1 MIDRGGLAALATLLA
16 GGSAAPAVPLTLE
29 TTRGPIAL
37 SETTAGVLADRI
49 AWRAGAGGLE
59 WTELRLH
66 GRGEVRRT
74 RIVVARLDPAKFTL
88 SLENGVAPGGF
99 MHVWTLDRA
108 PANAVL
114 ALNAG
119 MFASDGAW
127 GWVVHAGIE
136 YRAPRSGPLAG
147 TIVIDTAGR
156 VELLDD
162 TGLARVRAYEMGR
175 VREGFQSYPVLLDSA
190 GAMPGMLRTPSGLID
205 LQHRDA
211 RLALGI
217 DRDGRLLLALTR
229 FDALGPV
236 FGSVPFGMT
245 LPEMA
250 VVLRGLGA
258 KSAVALDGG
267 ISAQLLLRDAGGK
280 THRWAG
286 LRPVPLGLSA
296 TPILPVA
303 EH

>member
-1 MIDRGGLAALATLLA
+1 MIGRGGLAALATLLA

-29 TTRGPIAL
+29 TPRGPIRL
-37 SETTAGVLADRI
+37 SETTPGVLADGI
-49 AWRAGAGGLE
+49 AWRAGAGGLD

-74 RIVVARLDPAKFTL
+74 LIVVARLDPRRFTL
-88 SLENGVAPGGF
+88 SLENGMAPGGF
-99 MHVWTLDRA
+99 LHVWTLDRA
-108 PANAVL
+108 PATAAL

-127 GWVVHAGIE
+127 GWVVHGGTE
-136 YRAPRSGPLAG
+136 YRPPRAGPLAG
-147 TIVIDTAGR
+147 TIVIDTAGQ

-162 TGLARVRAYEMGR
+162 AGLARVRATEMGR
-175 VREGFQSYPVLLDSA
+175 VREAFQSYPVLLHGA
-190 GAMPGMLRTPSGLID
+190 GALPEMLRIPSGLID
-205 LQHRDA
+205 LSHRDA

-217 DRDGRLLLALTR
+217 DRKGRLLLALTR
-229 FDALGPV
+229 FDALGPA

-250 VVLRGLGA
+250 LVLRGLGA
-258 KSAVALDGG
+258 ESAVALDGG
-267 ISAQLLLRDAGGK
+267 ISAQLLLRDAAGG
-280 THRWAG
+280 THRWEG

-303 EH
+303 ER